1 MNRQDFDAW
10 DARVRAR
17 ADRLWAEAGK
27 PDVAADFYLDDA
39 RELLA
44 IEEVPLPTLDPIE
57 AALPVIEEAF
67 IQGNLGEFPTLTDQG
82 EEQTYPHV
90 QDHGQDDD
98 GPRLSDG
105 DASED
110 GGVLPLDDAPE
121 EEPSDATE
129 ADGDITSSSVNAE
142 DDPQN
147 PDLNDDGM
155 PDLEDLDD
163 EVEGKMPPGDEYE
176 DSAPPR

>member
-1 MNRQDFDAW
+1 MNRQDFNDW
-10 DARVRAR
+10 DARIHDKAEQLWQAAGSPAGG
-17 ADRLWAEAGK
+17 ADR
-27 PDVAADFYLDDA
+27 YLDQA

-44 IEEVPLPTLDPIE
+44 IEEVHVPTLDPEE
-57 AALPVIEEAF
+57 AAEPVIEEAA

-82 EEQTYPHV
+82 EEQTYPH
-90 QDHGQDDD
+90 DQDDD

-110 GGVLPLDDAPE
+110 GGVLPSEDQPDDDLPE
-121 EEPSDATE
+121 VSM
-129 ADGDITSSSVNAE
+129 ADGDITSSTVNAE

-155 PDLEDLDD
+155 PDPEDLDD
-163 EVEGKMPPGDEYE
+163 DVEGEMPPGDEYE